1 MPAETMREPKA
12 YGSATKSTGPEIP
25 ELEDDLYRA
34 IIKDVKQTTGSFQ
47 GAPREQYVVEFE
59 LLDVNKADGTPM
71 TLRSW
76 ISIPPALMSDGTLNE
91 NSHLYEFLMA
101 LGYTDDNLEVD
112 PAAWQGEELRINV
125 ENKEIKEGDNKGKT
139 RPKVTGWKKPR
150 AAGAKAETAPAEKAK
165 SAPAAAEKPAQRTTR
180 AATPAR
186 AAAAADPD
194 DDDF

>member
-1 MPAETMREPKA
+1 MREPRA

-34 IIKDVKQTTGSFQ
+34 IIKDVKQTTGAFQ

-59 LLDVNKADGTPM
+59 LLDVKKADGNPM

-76 ISIPPALMSDGTLNE
+76 IAIPPALISDGTLNE

-112 PAAWQGEELRINV
+112 PGAWQGEELRINV
-125 ENKEIKEGDNKGKT
+125 ENKEIKEGDNKGKV

-150 AAGAKAETAPAEKAK
+150 AAAGKAEPAPAAEKAT
-165 SAPAAAEKPAQRTTR
+165 PAAAATEKPAPRPTR

>member
-1 MPAETMREPKA
+1 MRTPTA

-25 ELEDDLYRA
+25 EIEDDIYRA
-34 IIKDVKQTTGSFQ
+34 IIKDVKQTTGQFQ

-59 LLDVNKADGTPM
+59 LLDVTKGDGSPL

-76 ISIPPALMSDGTLNE
+76 IAIPPTLVSDGTLNE

-112 PAAWQGEELRINV
+112 PSSWQGEELRITV

-139 RPKVTGWKKPR
+139 RPRVTGWKKP
-150 AAGAKAETAPAEKAK
+150 KANT
-165 SAPAAAEKPAQRTTR
+165 SNPAA
-180 AATPAR
+180 AATPAAKTAAKPKPAPR
-186 AAAAADPD
+186 AAAPASTGE
-194 DDDF
+194 DDF

>member
-1 MPAETMREPKA
+1 MPTDTMRDPKA

-25 ELEDDLYRA
+25 DLEDDLYRA
-34 IIKDVKQTTGSFQ
+34 IVKDVKQTTGSFQ
-47 GAPREQYVVEFE
+47 GAAREQYVVEFE
-59 LLDVNKADGTPM
+59 LLDVKRADGNPM
-71 TLRSW
+71 TMRSW
-76 ISIPPALMSDGTLNE
+76 IAIPPALMTDGTLNE

-101 LGYTDDNLEVD
+101 LGYTDDNLEVN

-150 AAGAKAETAPAEKAK
+150 GGAAAPAEEKAK
-165 SAPAAAEKPAQRTTR
+165 PAAAAAEKPAQRSTR

-186 AAAAADPD
+186 AAAAPDPD